1 METSKTMTK
10 KIVVIDDSRTARQQV
25 CNALASGAYEL
36 IEAVDGNDGLSKIAL
51 HPDASLVICDVN
63 MPNLNGLEMLR
74 SLRAAQPGAQ
84 MPIVMLTTE
93 AQPELLQQA
102 KQAGVKGW
110 IVKPFKP
117 DLFLAAVR
125 KLVGDT

>member
-1 METSKTMTK
+1 MAK

-25 CNALASGAYEL
+25 SNALAGTAYEL
-36 IEAVDGNDGLSKIAL
+36 IEAVDGNDGLSKIAM
-51 HPDASLVICDVN
+51 HHDVSLVICDVN
-63 MPNLNGLEMLR
+63 MPNMNGLDMLR
-74 SLRAAQPGAQ
+74 ALRADQPAAR

-117 DLFLAAVR
+117 ELFLAAVR
-125 KLVGDT
+125 KLVGDA

>member
-1 METSKTMTK
+1 MTK

-25 CNALASGAYEL
+25 CNALASNAYEL

-63 MPNLNGLEMLR
+63 MPHLNGLDMLR
-74 SLRAAQPGAQ
+74 ALRAAQPGAQ